1 MRLAVEN
8 VSEILLQSNILN
20 FLFCLTI
27 LIYIR
32 YILQAKTDSTTLIAL
47 KRLVL
52 CAVVCLVADM
62 FSYLFDSQTGE
73 FAKIMN
79 HISMFFSITLT
90 AFVGYLWNGF
100 FDLLFHIRRERKQ
113 YLLLHALWLI
123 PTVLLVGLLLAN
135 CFYGFIFNIDEENVY
150 HRGGFYFISFLLQ
163 YISFA
168 TCIIRAMLFKVQTE
182 DCSVRTGRMRRTA
195 IFVGV
200 IVVFFGAVQ
209 WITNGKIAV
218 HCMGLTAGIIIMFV
232 RFLDN
237 QITRDRLTDL
247 NNRYAL
253 DTHIAEKLR
262 SYQAHYRPT
271 KLIFILMDVNDFKAI
286 NDVYGHLEGD
296 EALKCLAEALR
307 TVEHKN
313 PKYLFVARY
322 GGDEF
327 AAVLEARDESAVAS
341 FSHELS
347 RALDKT
353 TANRP
358 YRISFSL
365 GYSVYDEFNHV
376 TRWIEKAD
384 AELYKNKKRK

>member
-1 MRLAVEN
+1 MRLV
-8 VSEILLQSNILN
+8 VSEASGVLLQSNILN
-20 FLFCLTI
+20 FLFCLTM

-32 YILQAKTDSTTLIAL
+32 YILQAKTDSTTLVAL

-52 CAVVCLVADM
+52 CAIICLVADM
-62 FSYLFDSQTGE
+62 FSYLFDNRVGE

-79 HISMFFSITLT
+79 HISMFLAITLT
-90 AFVGYLWNGF
+90 AFVGYLWNGL

-113 YLLLHALWLI
+113 YIFLHAMWLI
-123 PTVLLVGLLLAN
+123 PTVLLALLLTAN
-135 CFYGFIFNIDEENVY
+135 CFFGFLYSIDAENVY
-150 HRGGFYFISFLLQ
+150 HRERFYFVSFILQ
-163 YISFA
+163 YVSF
-168 TCIIRAMLFKVQTE
+168 IICMVRAIVFKVKA
-182 DCSVRTGRMRRTA
+182 DFCPIRSAKMRRTA

-200 IVVFFGAVQ
+200 IVTFFGAVQ
-209 WITNGKIAV
+209 WATSGTIAV
-218 HCMGLTAGIIIMFV
+218 HCMGITAGIIIMFV

-253 DTHIAEKLR
+253 DTHIVDTLR
-262 SYQAHYRPT
+262 SHAAHLRPT

-286 NDVYGHLEGD
+286 NDVHGHLEGD
-296 EALKCLAEALR
+296 EALKSLADALR
-307 TVEHKN
+307 AVEHKN

-327 AAVLEARDESAVAS
+327 AAVLEAKDESAVLN
-341 FSHELS
+341 FSHELT

-353 TANRP
+353 NAGRP
-358 YRISFSL
+358 YRLSVSL
-365 GYSVYDEFNHV
+365 GYSVYDDSRTV
-376 TRWIEKAD
+376 TQWIEKAD